1 MMKFEHHIYGVPSK
15 PMDWMEEDYFDE
27 LKMYQKNTQKFYDGL
42 MLNVSYKRSHELF
55 VYSSLLKKSNTEII
69 RHLYDYLQALMMD
82 LQPYIHKGRGYSV
95 TFHGK
100 TVLKEAQP
108 SRKLHL
114 SQWLQA
120 FYVTLILRDPF
131 DQLKDLV
138 AIDDSDFRAWDEN
151 NENDIRRVL
160 YRLYQGFF
168 GHGKKELT
176 TLIGDVIEFSAPE
189 FVGDG
194 EAQDFVNY
202 LYLPLTQMLVY
213 AHTKDR
219 AVKYPEKLMH
229 SLESHRRYYTEISGD
244 PNDVCNKW
252 GWLSLGITAF
262 AAHAY
267 DAFGLVP
274 DVDTEYM
281 PMWLVKGEFPCY
293 EAAFPEL
300 IHAPK
305 PQYKDFEFTAS
316 HMEEGLDWRPI
327 WLATIKWA
335 KAEPNL
341 PIVCEVIGKK
351 VDSLSVDKTLQ
362 GEVFIDVLGN
372 EPPVFKLYSM
382 EPCLLGEPEKWLI
395 DMKQKWKEHVSSI
408 LPEAETSAHFIDG

>member
-1 MMKFEHHIYGVPSK
+1 MMKFEHHIYDVPSK
-15 PMDWMEEDYFDE
+15 PMAWME
-27 LKMYQKNTQKFYDGL
+27 KSYQKKFGFSKSNTEEFNTDL
-42 MLNVSYKRSHELF
+42 STVVNEMFLHELF
-55 VYSSLLKKSNTEII
+55 VCGCLLNKPHEETI

-82 LQPYIHKGRGYSV
+82 FQPYIHKGRGYSV

-108 SRKLHL
+108 LRKLHL
-114 SQWLQA
+114 SKWLQA

-138 AIDDSDFRAWDEN
+138 AIDDSDFRTWDEN

-160 YRLYQGFF
+160 YRLFQGFF
-168 GHGKKELT
+168 GQGKKELT

-219 AVKYPEKLMH
+219 AVKYPEKLMY
-229 SLESHRRYYTEISGD
+229 SLESHRQYYTEISEN
-244 PNDVCNKW
+244 PNSVCNKW

-274 DVDTEYM
+274 DVETEYM

-300 IHAPK
+300 AHTPK
-305 PQYKDFEFTAS
+305 PQYKNFEFTAS
-316 HMEEGLDWRPI
+316 YMGEVLDWRPI

-335 KAEPNL
+335 KEEVNL
-341 PIVCEVIGKK
+341 PPICDVIGRD
-351 VDSLSVDKTLQ
+351 VDSLDVEKTLQ
-362 GEVFIDVLGN
+362 GEIFTDVLGDN
-372 EPPVFKLYSM
+372 PPELKLYSM
-382 EPCLLGEPEKWLI
+382 EASLI
-395 DMKQKWKEHVSSI
+395 DNPDAWLAEMEVKWRTHI
-408 LPEAETSAHFIDG
+408 TALLPEAITNVRFVDE